1 MLISFSMIFVKVNI
15 SSLKN
20 QNLMPSL
27 LTSHPLRALQVSFYV
42 GTNVLELL

>member
-1 MLISFSMIFVKVNI
+1 MIFVKVNF

-27 LTSHPLRALQVSFYV
+27 LTSHPLRTLQVLFHI
-42 GTNVLELL
+42 GTNVVELL